1 MHTGLLLV
9 LAELGEEEGDAGDEE
24 DDEDPQAVD
33 QHGLAVLGP
42 VALVAPDR
50 LLQVS
55 HERGCPR
62 QHQDGGPEVLV
73 HHQHPRLHRGGHDAV
88 TSPRPRPRRVQSATH
103 ALVQTFICVFSTF
116 EP

>member
-42 VALVAPDR
+42 VPLVAPDC
-50 LLQVS
+50 LLQVT
-55 HERGCPR
+55 HKGGRTG
-62 QHQDGGPEVLV
+62 QGQDG
-73 HHQHPRLHRGGHDAV
+73 
-88 TSPRPRPRRVQSATH
+88 
-103 ALVQTFICVFSTF
+103 
-116 EP
+116 